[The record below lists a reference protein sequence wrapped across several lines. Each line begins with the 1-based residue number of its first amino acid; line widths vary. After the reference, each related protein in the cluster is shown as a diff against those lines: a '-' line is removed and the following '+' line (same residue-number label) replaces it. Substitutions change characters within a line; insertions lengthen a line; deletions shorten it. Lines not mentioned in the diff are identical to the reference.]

1 MLRFCFDVRHLP
13 WKNYIY
19 RSFSQICPERS
30 AAGAEFGQILEKVFN
45 TPAKIQYYM
54 GCELCGKEEPL
65 FKAIVEGTSM
75 QVCKNCG
82 KFGKI
87 LAAPVSQQKR
97 KVQQKTEQVFDVV
110 EDFAQKI
117 KKAREKTGKTQKEFA
132 MELNEKE
139 SLIAKLE
146 IGAATPSIPLAQ
158 KLEKLLGIKLVEE
171 QVEGTVEKQ
180 QKSSVMTIGDIIK
193 TKS

>member
-1 MLRFCFDVRHLP
+1 
-13 WKNYIY
+13 
-19 RSFSQICPERS
+19 
-30 AAGAEFGQILEKVFN
+30 
-45 TPAKIQYYM
+45 M